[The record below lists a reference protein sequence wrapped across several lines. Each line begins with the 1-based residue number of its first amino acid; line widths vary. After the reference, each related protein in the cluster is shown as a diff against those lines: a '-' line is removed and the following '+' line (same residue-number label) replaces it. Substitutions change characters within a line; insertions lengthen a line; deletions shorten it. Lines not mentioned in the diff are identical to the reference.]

1 MVIGQ
6 RYAVRLYICNV
17 TRPHTNM
24 SRMNAPK
31 YSEPVRPRAETL
43 RYPTSLPF
51 GEGVEIFSLYGCE
64 KILPL
69 SRLPGQV
76 ILGWLQSIRRWAGN
90 LLALFRSR
98 PARRR
103 GCRPASQK
111 CSVQVGREKCN
122 QSGNRPSYIIDS
134 SP

>member
-1 MVIGQ
+1 MSCPSSYLQ
-6 RYAVRLYICNV
+6 RYQTTYEYVKNE
-17 TRPHTNM
+17 RP
-24 SRMNAPK
+24 K
-31 YSEPVRPRAETL
+31 CSEPVRPRAETL

-76 ILGWLQSIRRWAGN
+76 IFGWLQSIRRWAGN
-90 LLALFRSR
+90 LLALFRSH

-111 CSVQVGREKCN
+111 CSVQVGREKFN